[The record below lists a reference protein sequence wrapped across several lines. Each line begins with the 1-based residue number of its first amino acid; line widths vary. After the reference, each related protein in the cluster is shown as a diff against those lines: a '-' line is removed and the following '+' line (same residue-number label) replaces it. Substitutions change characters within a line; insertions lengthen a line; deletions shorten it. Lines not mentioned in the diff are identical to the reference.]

1 MTEEEFNEYYWDDAN
16 NIGLHGGSKNSEDVI
31 LDHEGKKYRDSH
43 SFTLSGGANSK
54 AFGPYSLAFGAK
66 NTALGKSS
74 AAFGQ
79 CTYALGDNSTAHG
92 FGIEPENIE
101 KYGILGANG
110 KCSFV
115 SGRSADAKGEFAH
128 SLGYFTKAD
137 GKCSISVGDDS
148 LAKGYCSISV
158 GNGTYAGGNCS
169 ASFGLGE
176 VSNHTVNNTLGALGN
191 YSTHVGCKNIA
202 GGTSSFAS
210 GQRTKALADY
220 SFSSGC
226 YSTIESG
233 ATASFA
239 SGSNNTIKG
248 AKAFVAGE
256 SNTVE
261 GTGSFAAGI
270 GNTAGG
276 YASVVLGRGLIS
288 NATGQFIAGQ
298 YNDENYLSSMAFAV
312 GGGSNVDNVI
322 TRKNLLTLYNDGRLR
337 LTQPTA
343 NLTDNDV
350 PTLKCVKEEI
360 NSSMSKVE
368 STIKDTMDL
377 SKYDLTFIESLY

>member
-1 MTEEEFNEYYWDDAN
+1 MPAFDFENAELETKDDIVQICVGYGMFTGA
-16 NIGLHGGSKNSEDVI
+16 IGFH
-31 LDHEGKKYRDSH
+31 R
-43 SFTLSGGANSK
+43 
-54 AFGPYSLAFGAK
+54 
-66 NTALGKSS
+66 
-74 AAFGQ
+74 
-79 CTYALGDNSTAHG
+79 
-92 FGIEPENIE
+92 
-101 KYGILGANG
+101 
-110 KCSFV
+110 
-115 SGRSADAKGEFAH
+115 
-128 SLGYFTKAD
+128 
-137 GKCSISVGDDS
+137 
-148 LAKGYCSISV
+148 
-158 GNGTYAGGNCS
+158 
-169 ASFGLGE
+169 GLLE
-176 VSNHTVNNTLGALGN
+176 
-191 YSTHVGCKNIA
+191 I
-202 GGTSSFAS
+202 
-210 GQRTKALADY
+210 
-220 SFSSGC
+220 
-226 YSTIESG
+226 G
-233 ATASFA
+233 AT
-239 SGSNNTIKG
+239 I
-248 AKAFVAGE
+248 VP
-256 SNTVE
+256 
-261 GTGSFAAGI
+261 AGI